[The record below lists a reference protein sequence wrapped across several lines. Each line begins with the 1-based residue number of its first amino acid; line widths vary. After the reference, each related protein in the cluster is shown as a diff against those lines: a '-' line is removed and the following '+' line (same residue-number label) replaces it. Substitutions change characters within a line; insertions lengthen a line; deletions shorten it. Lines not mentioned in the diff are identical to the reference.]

1 MGTLTAADIEGYV
14 KSTPTAGYRTSEG
27 ALLSFAG
34 NTLTGYYVALK
45 KTTTHVQVVPT
56 FSTAGALTAS
66 LGATTDTTLVTTVP
80 SSTFFP
86 TGDGLNILKLVSSAD
101 GTYELNLMK
110 PDDEVK
116 HLVGASSKRS
126 IAIAYNPAAV
136 GEFTCSAFKDS
147 TSGNDIPE
155 NRAEVTASSTDT
167 NIIAKSV
174 RTHNIVPEDMFSSLQ
189 MSLNGLEPD
198 TGYHIYCFHRSHG
211 IISNVASTVRTDKAS
226 LTGVT
231 VAPTGDDFA
240 GAYTS
245 LTLTFT
251 HEKSL
256 AAGAT
261 IALKLYND
269 YDTAQTLTA
278 SATPATCGAQITT
291 ITSGGQ
297 TISGSHTCAA
307 ASNELTV
314 TLDTGGSTVASGTR
328 GTQVI
333 IVLTDDAS
341 NLNLADNAAAGTVV
355 TYDLEVSGHGKLQ
368 QQDGWTTA

>member
-1 MGTLTAADIEGYV
+1 MDGMNVLDVVTSTDGTFE
-14 KSTPTAGYRTSEG
+14 
-27 ALLSFAG
+27 
-34 NTLTGYYVALK
+34 
-45 KTTTHVQVVPT
+45 
-56 FSTAGALTAS
+56 
-66 LGATTDTTLVTTVP
+66 
-80 SSTFFP
+80 
-86 TGDGLNILKLVSSAD
+86 LKLI
-101 GTYELNLMK
+101 K

-116 HLVGASSKRS
+116 HLEGASSKRS

-136 GEFTCSAFKDS
+136 GEFTCSAFTDAAS
-147 TSGNDIPE
+147 APTT
-155 NRAEVTASSTDT
+155 RALVKS
-167 NIIAKSV
+167 NGLAKSV

-198 TGYHIYCFHRSHG
+198 TAYDIYCFHRSHG
-211 IISNVASTVRTDKAS
+211 IISNIATSVRTDKAS

-240 GAYTS
+240 GVYTS

-269 YDTAQTLTA
+269 YDTAQTITIN
-278 SATPATCGAQITT
+278 TPANCGDYITT

-297 TISGSHTCAA
+297 TITGAHSCAV
-307 ASNELTV
+307 ASNVLTI
-314 TLDTGGSTVASGTR
+314 TLVTGGSTVASGTR
-328 GTQVI
+328 GTDVE
-333 IVLTDDAS
+333 IVLTRNS
-341 NLNLADNAAAGTVV
+341 NDLAIPDNAAAGTVV

>member
-1 MGTLTAADIEGYV
+1 MG
-14 KSTPTAGYRTSEG
+14 
-27 ALLSFAG
+27 
-34 NTLTGYYVALK
+34 
-45 KTTTHVQVVPT
+45 
-56 FSTAGALTAS
+56 
-66 LGATTDTTLVTTVP
+66 
-80 SSTFFP
+80 
-86 TGDGLNILKLVSSAD
+86 KLVSSAD